1 MTLQNYLCGYVAE
14 LLNTIGDLPNVEWEK
29 LSPRESYKIASIRG
43 AISTASIYTEEL
55 KAYMK
60 GEENEQAPVS

>member
-14 LLNTIGDLPNVEWEK
+14 LLTTIGDLPNVEWEK
-29 LSPRESYKIASIRG
+29 LSPREQDRVAGIRG

-55 KAYMK
+55 KEYME
-60 GEENEQAPVS
+60 EENE

>member
-29 LSPRESYKIASIRG
+29 ISPREFYKIASIRG
-43 AISTASIYTEEL
+43 AISTAAMYTEDL
-55 KAYMK
+55 KEYME
-60 GEENEQAPVS
+60 EENE